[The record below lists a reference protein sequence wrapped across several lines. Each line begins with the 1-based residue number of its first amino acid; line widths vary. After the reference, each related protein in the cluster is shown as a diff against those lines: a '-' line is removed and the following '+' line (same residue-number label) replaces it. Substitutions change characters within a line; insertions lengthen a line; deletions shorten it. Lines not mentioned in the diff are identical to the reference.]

1 MEVEAITFD
10 NYKTI
15 TYGADSITDIMPPVL
30 ELLEE
35 KMGKISGFMK
45 VYRKLDE
52 RYFQM
57 RNTKHVE
64 ISIKSITHQTLY
76 ELGYISSDFKTL
88 VDETFEDY
96 QEERGF
102 KWYPET
108 HSTLD
113 KLREK
118 GYKLGL
124 ISNISWPVPRSMI
137 KSMSEMFDVVT
148 YSLTHGMRKPHSVI
162 FHDTINEL
170 GVQPN
175 KSVHVGDDYGAD
187 IIGAKNAGMYAI
199 HVQREEKLDAP
210 LADKIITNLSELD
223 FTK

>member
-35 KMGKISGFMK
+35 KMGKIDGFMK
-45 VYRKLDE
+45 VYRKLEE
-52 RYFQM
+52 RYTRM
-57 RNTKHVE
+57 KNTKHVE
-64 ISIKSITHQTLY
+64 VCIKSTTNQALY
-76 ELGYISSDFKTL
+76 ELGYLTSDFRTL

-108 HSTLD
+108 HATMD
-113 KLREK
+113 RLREK

-124 ISNISWPVPRSMI
+124 ISNIGWPVPISMR
-137 KSMSEMFDVVT
+137 KEMDEMFDVVT
-148 YSLTHGMRKPHSVI
+148 YSLTHGMRKPHQAI
-162 FHDTINEL
+162 FHDTLNQL
-170 GVQPN
+170 GIRPRE
-175 KSVHVGDDYGAD
+175 SVHVGDDYGAD
-187 IIGAKNAGMYAI
+187 IVGAKNAGMHAI
-199 HVQREEKLDAP
+199 HVQREEKQPAP
-210 LADKIITNLSELD
+210 LADRIITDLSQLG
-223 FTK
+223 F